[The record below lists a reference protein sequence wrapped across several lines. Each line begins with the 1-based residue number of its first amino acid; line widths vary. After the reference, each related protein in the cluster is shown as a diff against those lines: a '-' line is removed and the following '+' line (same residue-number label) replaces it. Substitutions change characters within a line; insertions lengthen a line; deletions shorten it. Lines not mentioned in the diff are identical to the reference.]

1 MRVKRNAV
9 CQPEF
14 SMRPTSF
21 AFAAA
26 LMLASPMGSSAWAQ
40 SYPSRPVTVISA
52 FPPTT
57 LDFLIRLVGGSFEA
71 TFKQPLVMENRPGAG
86 GNIAADFVARSAP
99 DGYTLLVTTD
109 TVATVNPRMYQ
120 KLNFKADEELVPVI
134 YLANTGQTLVCHPSV
149 PVKSV
154 TDLVT
159 YAQSHDMSYASGG
172 QGVPGHLAAEMFLA
186 ATGLH
191 MKHNA
196 YKGPNAAMQDMILGN
211 VQCGFLSTAVVMPYV
226 KSGKL
231 NGLAVTTAKR
241 SPLAMALPTM
251 SEAGI
256 AGYEAAF
263 GDVLLAP
270 KATPPGVLASLN
282 EVFSAALARP
292 GVQDELRAS
301 GLEFVHNTPEQAK
314 ARMHKEA
321 GKWALVIDK
330 LDLRAD

>member
-1 MRVKRNAV
+1 
-9 CQPEF
+9 
-14 SMRPTSF
+14 
-21 AFAAA
+21 
-26 LMLASPMGSSAWAQ
+26 MLASTMGSSAWAQ
-40 SYPSRPVTVISA
+40 SYPSKPVTVISA

-86 GNIAADFVARSAP
+86 GNIAAEFVARSAP

-109 TVATVNPRMYQ
+109 TVVTVNPRMYQ
-120 KLNFKADEELVPVI
+120 KLNFKADEQLVPVI

-159 YAQSHDMSYASGG
+159 YAKSHDMSYASGG

-186 ATGLH
+186 ATGLRMSH
-191 MKHNA
+191 IA
-196 YKGPNAAMQDMILGN
+196 YKGPNAAMQDMVLGN

-231 NGLAVTTAKR
+231 NGLAVTTAKH

-256 AGYEAAF
+256 AGYEATF

-270 KATPPGVLASLN
+270 KDTPPEILAALN
-282 EVFSAALARP
+282 EVFSTALSQSGA
-292 GVQDELRAS
+292 QEELRAS
-301 GLEFVHNTPEQAK
+301 GLEFVSNTPEQA
-314 ARMHKEA
+314 ATRMRREA
-321 GKWALVIDK
+321 GKWALV
-330 LDLRAD
+330 LDRLGLRAD

>member
-1 MRVKRNAV
+1 
-9 CQPEF
+9 
-14 SMRPTSF
+14 MRPISF
-21 AFAAA
+21 AFALA
-26 LMLASPMGSSAWAQ
+26 LALASLTGSSAWAQ
-40 SYPSRPVTVISA
+40 SYPSKPVTVISA

-57 LDFLIRLVGGSFEA
+57 LDFLIRLVGGHFQA
-71 TFKQPLVMENRPGAG
+71 TFKQPLIMENRPGAG
-86 GNIAADFVARSAP
+86 GNIATEFVARSAP
-99 DGYTLLVTTD
+99 DGYTLLATTD
-109 TVATVNPRMYQ
+109 TLVTVNPRLYQ

-134 YLANTGQTLVCHPSV
+134 YLANTGQTLICHPTV

-154 TDLVT
+154 TDLVA

-231 NGLAVTTAKR
+231 NGLAVTTARR
-241 SPLAMALPTM
+241 SPLAMELPTM

-256 AGYEAAF
+256 EGFEAAF
-263 GDVLLAP
+263 GDMLLAP
-270 KATPPGVLASLN
+270 KGTPPEVLAALN
-282 EVFSAALARP
+282 EVISAALAQP
-292 GVQDELRAS
+292 SAQVELRAS
-301 GLEFVHNTPEQAK
+301 GLEFVPNTFEQA
-314 ARMHKEA
+314 ATRVRREA
-321 GKWALVIDK
+321 GKWALVVDR
-330 LDLRAD
+330 LGLRAD

>member
-1 MRVKRNAV
+1 
-9 CQPEF
+9 
-14 SMRPTSF
+14 
-21 AFAAA
+21 
-26 LMLASPMGSSAWAQ
+26 MLASTMGSSAWAQ
-40 SYPSRPVTVISA
+40 SYPSKPVTVISA

-86 GNIAADFVARSAP
+86 GNIAAEFVARSAP

-109 TVATVNPRMYQ
+109 TVVTVNPRMYQ
-120 KLNFKADEELVPVI
+120 KLNFKADEELVPVL

-159 YAQSHDMSYASGG
+159 YAKSHDMSYASGG

-186 ATGLH
+186 ATGLRMSH
-191 MKHNA
+191 IA
-196 YKGPNAAMQDMILGN
+196 YKGPNAAMQDMVLGN

-226 KSGKL
+226 KNGKL
-231 NGLAVTTAKR
+231 NGLAVTTAR
-241 SPLAMALPTM
+241 HSPLAMELPTM

-256 AGYEAAF
+256 AGFEAAF
-263 GDVLLAP
+263 GDMLLAP
-270 KATPPGVLASLN
+270 KGTPPEILAALN
-282 EVFSAALARP
+282 EVFSTALAQPRA
-292 GVQDELRAS
+292 QDELRAS
-301 GLEFVHNTPEQAK
+301 GLEFVPNTPEQAM

-330 LDLRAD
+330 LGLRAD